1 MVSSATDRVPAGQAR
16 LGGELAS
23 AVAQLRRVVRR
34 AVRRTIDDPLSP
46 AASEV
51 LLAVALRPGVGVGEL
66 AEELR
71 LAPNTVST
79 LVRQLV
85 ERGVLVR
92 STDPADRRAARL
104 DVTPAAR
111 ERIERHRARRAET
124 VGRALA
130 KLDDREREVLAA
142 AVPLLRRIAADLQ
155 AETGEG

>member
-1 MVSSATDRVPAGQAR
+1 MSSATDRVPAGQAS

-34 AVRRTIDDPLSP
+34 AVRRTIDAPLSP

-51 LLAVALRPGVGVGEL
+51 LLAVALRPGVGVNEV

-85 ERGVLVR
+85 DRGVLVR
-92 STDPADRRAARL
+92 STDPADRRVARL

-111 ERIERHRARRAET
+111 ARIDLHRARRAET
-124 VGRALA
+124 MDRALA

-142 AVPLLRRIAADLQ
+142 AVPLLRRIAADLE